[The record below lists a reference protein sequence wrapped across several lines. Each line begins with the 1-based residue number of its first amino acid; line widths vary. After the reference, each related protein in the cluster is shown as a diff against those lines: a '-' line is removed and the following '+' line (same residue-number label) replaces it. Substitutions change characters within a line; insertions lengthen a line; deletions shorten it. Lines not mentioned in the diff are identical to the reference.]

1 MLVVLSKA
9 LAFVLIILIG
19 YICKRRG
26 FFSPTD
32 YQVVSK
38 IVLNITLPCA
48 VINSFEQYLM
58 KFYLIA
64 AVVL

>member
-26 FFSPTD
+26 FFFTD
-32 YQVVSK
+32 RLSGRKQ
-38 IVLNITLPCA
+38 NC
-48 VINSFEQYLM
+48 FEY
-58 KFYLIA
+58 YA
-64 AVVL
+64 ALCRNQQLCTF